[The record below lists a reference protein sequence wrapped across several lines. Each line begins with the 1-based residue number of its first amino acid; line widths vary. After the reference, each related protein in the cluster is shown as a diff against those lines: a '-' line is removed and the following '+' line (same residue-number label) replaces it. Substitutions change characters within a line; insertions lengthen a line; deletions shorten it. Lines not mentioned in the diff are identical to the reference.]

1 MSERR
6 QIQPDTDTL
15 SRQAV
20 AASPERSVWVS
31 ANAGS
36 GKTYVLATRVI
47 RLLLAGT
54 DPSRIL
60 CLTYTKT
67 AAAEMKDRVFKR
79 LGAWVTMPEA
89 DLREE
94 LEKLE
99 GRTPDSG
106 RLAFARCLFARAL
119 ETPGG
124 LKIQTIHAFCDALLH
139 RFPLEANVPG
149 HFEQLD
155 DDMIA
160 ALIGEARTEML
171 SGIDA
176 GRIADVAEA
185 FRTVIEL
192 TGENGLDALLD
203 EAVQN
208 RSKLVAFLRH
218 LNPARDRRAFYRTV
232 FGFAEGDSRDTIVAR
247 ALKILRANAPVMREV
262 LDAAAGVSAKTGRAF
277 AEGFLAALDADD
289 AFAAFEELFYTK
301 AGAPRSTGTLMKD
314 KAVQQVAG
322 FEAAHASAFEAMQ
335 EARDRI
341 ALLAQIDNTLAALTI
356 VDRLLSGYESLKRRR
371 GYLDFDDLIER
382 TANLL
387 ARPDVGE
394 WVRYKLDQGIDHI
407 LVDEAQ
413 DTSPRQWQVIRALSD
428 EFFAGEGARQA
439 RRTLFA
445 VGDEKQSI
453 YSFQGADPV
462 SFGETGEAVRR
473 KARAVFGEEGF
484 RDVPLET
491 SFRSTQDVL
500 SAVDKVF
507 EFEANRAG
515 VALSSGPIRHVSLR
529 KDQPGRVEIWPLV
542 KAERQEEPED
552 WTAPVDAP
560 RPPAVIVAERIADT
574 VSRWIREGDII
585 EGLGRPVTAGD
596 ILVLVRSRDSFIVT
610 LSRALKDRGV
620 QVAGADRLKMT
631 DHIAVLDLLALARF
645 VLQPADDLS
654 LAALLRSPLF
664 DLSEEALF
672 AIAHDRGS
680 MTLFESL
687 EVAAATDDA
696 LAGIHATLS
705 RWRER
710 AAALPVFEFYAS
722 ILSGEGGRE
731 KLIGRL
737 GPETPDMLDEFMRYA
752 LAQERAGLPAL
763 QNFVSVLEAAS
774 PVIKREMDPSQNQV
788 RIMTVHGA
796 KGLEAPVVFLVDRGS
811 APHNSRHADGFLEI
825 PVEDGE
831 PVILWNAVSKLKSP
845 VSEAARAEIARKAE
859 EEYRRLLYVGMTRAA
874 DRLIVAGYA
883 GVNGGGDNTWHAVVE
898 RALAPESVPVAYPD
912 FEALRFQVTT
922 APPLSV
928 EERKTESAQ
937 TVPLPSWFRSRVPS
951 EPPLPR
957 PLAPSGASGIAVERE
972 RDTAETAGAPSLL
985 AGAADDSPSLA
996 VRRGI
1001 VLHRLLQML
1010 PSVPTG
1016 ERRRKAAEYC
1026 HRFDHRWDAEDIADI
1041 VGQAF
1046 AILEDPAHAPLF
1058 GDNTAAE
1065 VPVMG
1070 TLTIGG
1076 EERAVS
1082 GVIDRIAVTDDR
1094 VLLVDYKTNAHPPSG
1109 PRQVPDVYLR
1119 QMALYRALVAP
1130 LYPDRPV
1137 DAYLLYT
1144 AGPRMIA
1151 LPGELLDAALDSLA
1165 PS

>member
-1 MSERR
+1 MNGVLAEMAMSEAPRKLV
-6 QIQPDTDTL
+6 PDTDTL
-15 SRQAV
+15 SRQAI
-20 AASPERSVWVS
+20 AANPDWSVWVS

-47 RLLLAGT
+47 RLLLSGT

-67 AAAEMKDRVFKR
+67 AAAEMKDRVFRR
-79 LGAWVTMPEA
+79 LGEWVTMPEA
-89 DLREE
+89 GLRRALTE
-94 LEKLE
+94 LE
-99 GRTPDSG
+99 GSPPD
-106 RLAFARCLFARAL
+106 RDKLAFARCLFARAL

-160 ALIGEARTEML
+160 ALIGEARSEML
-171 SGIDA
+171 ARIDK
-176 GRIADVAEA
+176 GHVADVAEA

-192 TGENGLDALLD
+192 TGENGLDVLLD

-208 RSKLVAFLRH
+208 RSKLVDFLRH
-218 LNPARDRRAFYRTV
+218 MNPANDRRAHYRV
-232 FGFAEGDSRDTIVAR
+232 MLGFGEDDTPEDFITR
-247 ALKILRANAPVMREV
+247 ALDTMRAHAPIMRDLR
-262 LDAAAGVSAKTGRAF
+262 DAAASVTAKTGGAF
-277 AEGFLAALDADD
+277 AENYLAALDAAD
-289 AFAAFEELFYTK
+289 AFSAFEDLFYTR

-314 KAVQQVAG
+314 KAVQQVPG
-322 FEAAHASAFEAMQ
+322 FEAAHASAFAALQ

-341 ALLAQIDNTLAALTI
+341 ALLGQIDNTLAALTI
-356 VDRLLSGYESLKRRR
+356 IDRLLSGYENLKQAR

-387 ARPDVGE
+387 ARPDVGA

-413 DTSPRQWQVIRALSD
+413 DTSPRQWEVIRALAD
-428 EFFAGEGARQA
+428 EFFSGEAARDVK
-439 RRTLFA
+439 RTLFA

-462 SFGETGEAVRR
+462 SFGKTGELMRR
-473 KARAVFGEEGF
+473 KAIAAFGEEGF

-500 SAVDKVF
+500 TAVDKVF
-507 EFEANRAG
+507 ESEINRQG
-515 VALSSGPIRHVSLR
+515 VAYSTGPIRHASLR
-529 KDQPGRVEIWPLV
+529 EDQPGRVEVWPLV
-542 KAERQEEPED
+542 QAERQDDPED

-560 RPPAVIVAERIADT
+560 RPPAVIVAERVAETISA
-574 VSRWIREGDII
+574 WIRNGEII

-596 ILVLVRSRDSFIVT
+596 ILILVRSRDSFIGT

-620 QVAGADRLKMT
+620 DVAGADRLKMT
-631 DHIAVLDLLALARF
+631 DHIAVLDLLALAKF

-664 DLSEEALF
+664 DLPEEKLFELAYDRGELTLCEALE
-672 AIAHDRGS
+672 
-680 MTLFESL
+680 M
-687 EVAAATDDA
+687 AAASDAA
-696 LAGIHATLS
+696 LAPVHETLS

-710 AAALPVFEFYAS
+710 GAALPVFEFYAS

-731 KLIGRL
+731 KLVGRL
-737 GPETPDMLDEFMRYA
+737 GPETPDMLDEFMRFA

-774 PVIKREMDPSQNQV
+774 PVIKREMDPAQKQV

-796 KGLEAPVVFLVDRGS
+796 KGLEAPVVFLIDRGS
-811 APHNSRHADGFLEI
+811 APHNSAHADGFLDI
-825 PVEDGE
+825 PVEGGD
-831 PVILWNAVSKLKSP
+831 PVILWNASSKLKSAE
-845 VSEAARAEIARKAE
+845 SEAAKAEVARKAA

-883 GVNGGGDNTWHAVVE
+883 GSRGGGDDTWHAVVE
-898 RALAPESVPVAYPD
+898 RALAPVSATVAYPD
-912 FEALRFQVTT
+912 FEALRFQITQASSSVTG
-922 APPLSV
+922 
-928 EERKTESAQ
+928 EEKPENARAVS
-937 TVPLPSWFRSRVPS
+937 LPSWFRSPVPA

-957 PLAPSGASGIAVERE
+957 PLAPSGASGVAIERE
-972 RDTAETAGAPSLL
+972 QDTAEASGAPSLL
-985 AGAADDSPSLA
+985 APGDDEPPSLA
-996 VRRGI
+996 VKRGI
-1001 VLHRLLQML
+1001 ALHRLLQML
-1010 PSVPTG
+1010 PSVQPD

-1026 HRFDHRWDAEDIADI
+1026 HRFEHRWDAADIAAI
-1041 VGQAF
+1041 LGQAF
-1046 AILEDPAHAPLF
+1046 AILEDPAHAALF
-1058 GDNTAAE
+1058 GEATAAE

-1070 TLTIGG
+1070 TLTFGA

-1082 GVIDRIAVTDDR
+1082 GVIDRIAVEADR
-1094 VLLVDYKTNAHPPSG
+1094 VLLVDYKTNAIRRAMPRRCPASICARWRCTARLSRRSIRASRSRPSCSIPPG
-1109 PRQVPDVYLR
+1109 
-1119 QMALYRALVAP
+1119 RA
-1130 LYPDRPV
+1130 
-1137 DAYLLYT
+1137 
-1144 AGPRMIA
+1144 
-1151 LPGELLDAALDSLA
+1151 
-1165 PS
+1165 